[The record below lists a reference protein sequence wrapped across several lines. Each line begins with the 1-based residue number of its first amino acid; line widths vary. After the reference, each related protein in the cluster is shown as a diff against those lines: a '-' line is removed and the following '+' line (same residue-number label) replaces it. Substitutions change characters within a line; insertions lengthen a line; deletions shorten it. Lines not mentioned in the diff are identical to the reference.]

1 MTRNE
6 AESYRKKI
14 ELAASMMDD
23 TSALSVVE
31 LFPVWH
37 ENTSYSTGQRLRH
50 EGLLYK
56 VLQDHVSQ
64 PDWSPN
70 VAVSLF
76 AKVLISESSA
86 IIEWEQPDSTNPYM
100 LGDKVAHNG
109 GTWVSDINNNVWEPG
124 VFGWSLIEE

>member
-14 ELAASMMDD
+14 EQAASMLDD
-23 TSALSVVE
+23 TSALSAVE

-37 ENTSYSTGQRLRH
+37 ENTSYSIGQRLRY

-56 VLQDHVSQ
+56 VLQDHTSQ
-64 PDWSPN
+64 PDWSPD

-76 AKVLISESSA
+76 AKVLIPDSDA
-86 IIEWEQPDSTNPYM
+86 VIEWEQPDSTNPYM
-100 LGDKVAHNG
+100 RGDKVTHNG
-109 GTWVSDINNNVWEPG
+109 ETWVSDIDSNVWEPG
-124 VFGWSLIEE
+124 VYGWSLTEG

>member
-14 ELAASMMDD
+14 ELAASVLDD

-31 LFPVWH
+31 LFPVWR
-37 ENTSYSTGQRLRH
+37 ENTPYSTGQRIRY

-56 VLQDHVSQ
+56 VLQDHTSQ
-64 PDWSPN
+64 LDWSPD

-76 AKVLISESSA
+76 VKVLIPDSDTVV
-86 IIEWEQPDSTNPYM
+86 EWEQPGSTNPYM
-100 LGDKVAHNG
+100 RGDKVTHNG
-109 GTWVSDINNNVWEPG
+109 RTWVSDIDNNVWEPG
-124 VFGWSLIEE
+124 VYGWSLVEE